1 MRVSHAS
8 MVWLGTNH
16 IHIFGNGRQ
25 FKFLIN
31 PHHTNHGGA
40 AISTASTL
48 FGAAL
53 EKAVKELN
61 EPKDP
66 TERFMIFIHVH

>member
-1 MRVSHAS
+1 MAE
-8 MVWLGTNH
+8 
-16 IHIFGNGRQ
+16 
-25 FKFLIN
+25 
-31 PHHTNHGGA
+31 GA
-40 AISTASTL
+40 VISTASTL